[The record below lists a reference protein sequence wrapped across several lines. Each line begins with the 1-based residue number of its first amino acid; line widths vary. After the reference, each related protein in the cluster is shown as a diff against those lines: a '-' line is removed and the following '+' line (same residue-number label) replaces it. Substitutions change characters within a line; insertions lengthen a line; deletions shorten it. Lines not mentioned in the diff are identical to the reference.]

1 MLCWWYFLLQLPM
14 CKKNHLPNFKIVR
27 WYFWR
32 SSITVCG
39 FFCSY
44 QFHVLFCVPIHFL
57 PQLCSTVF
65 TMEERTV
72 PVNAGI
78 QIHALHVNVTVALI
92 DALPTVVFRQH
103 VRQEKLLT
111 DLQGNAASGAE
122 LFHVSVSRFCQ
133 HPTLQSDSKK
143 INFVC
148 WMDVQVSTKDRID
161 RMLRLHL
168 CSAWRSR
175 NQR

>member
-1 MLCWWYFLLQLPM
+1 MLCWWYFLLKVPM
-14 CKKNHLPNFKIVR
+14 CRKII
-27 WYFWR
+27 YQTLR
-32 SSITVCG
+32 SYVHTFGSLQLLCG

-44 QFHVLFCVPIHFL
+44 QFDVLFCLPIHFL

-65 TMEERTV
+65 MMEKRTV
-72 PVNAGI
+72 PANAGI
-78 QIHALHVNVTVALI
+78 QIHALHVNVTAALI

-103 VRQEKLLT
+103 VRQEKLLNEF
-111 DLQGNAASGAE
+111 QGNAASGAE

-133 HPTLQSDSKK
+133 QPTLKSDSKK